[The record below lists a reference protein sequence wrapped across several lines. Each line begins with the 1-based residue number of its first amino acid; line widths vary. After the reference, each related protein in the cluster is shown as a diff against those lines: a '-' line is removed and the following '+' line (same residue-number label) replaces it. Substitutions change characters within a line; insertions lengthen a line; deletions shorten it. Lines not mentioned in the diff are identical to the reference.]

1 MLVNNIEAN
10 DDKKK
15 KKKGG
20 GSQPT
25 KPNPQPTKPIAPTK
39 KRGTKGLIGTS
50 ARAFNN
56 ISPSPIIRN
65 PEEKRNMLSALS
77 NKSKEEEDKPP
88 KTDPKPATPPP
99 NVVPFRRPPQPPQRP
114 AAKLETLSNE
124 DTTIVAGRGKDRG
137 RGSGGGKNIK
147 RDSHGYNTH
156 KGGNSQKNNPNQS
169 NKNNKGK

>member
-1 MLVNNIEAN
+1 MNNIQNSVIELNTPKPKPGA
-10 DDKKK
+10 DPKT
-15 KKKGG
+15 
-20 GSQPT
+20 QP
-25 KPNPQPTKPIAPTK
+25 KPQP
-39 KRGTKGLIGTS
+39 KGLIGTS

-114 AAKLETLSNE
+114 AKLETLSNE